1 MSEIVKYA
9 TGKINT
15 KEGEEIT
22 NMVRG
27 EGGNKGERENVR
39 KKNRKSSEKH
49 ETNRQ

>member
-27 EGGNKGERENVR
+27 DGGNKGERRGER
-39 KKNRKSSEKH
+39 EREGWGGG
-49 ETNRQ
+49 R